1 MLLAG
6 LPSGG
11 STAAA
16 LKSTRLHANAGLCS
30 ARLFSLVQSDIPSA
44 AICIARRLA
53 L

>member
-6 LPSGG
+6 LPAGG

-16 LKSTRLHANAGLCS
+16 LKSTRLDAGLCS

-44 AICIARRLA
+44 ATCIAHRLA